1 MFYRISRFIA
11 LLIFAALIIVPSMV
25 VIFGSFKT
33 DLEIY
38 DRPLLPPIDWTIANY
53 KRLFTDSAIEQNFIN
68 SIIVTSFS
76 VVLTLL
82 LASLAAFGIARMVNI
97 TGKVLF
103 TLFAFGLAIPAATNI
118 IAIFHQW
125 GAIQLILAVLLLVL
139 FFRYPG
145 LTPLILLTLILDPIL
160 RFVAGQQMSLT
171 TTGTPPG
178 EALNG
183 VSLYLLLVLFLA
195 SLWSKKTN

>member
-1 MFYRISRFIA
+1 MKLDIKKVFPNNPSKFEGFRLIRLIA
-11 LLIFAALIIVPSMV
+11 LFVMFVMFVRSCIH
-25 VIFGSFKT
+25 
-33 DLEIY
+33 
-38 DRPLLPPIDWTIANY
+38 
-53 KRLFTDSAIEQNFIN
+53 
-68 SIIVTSFS
+68 
-76 VVLTLL
+76 
-82 LASLAAFGIARMVNI
+82 
-97 TGKVLF
+97 
-103 TLFAFGLAIPAATNI
+103 LFAPDGGAQSIAGIDTSVEGGDNI

-125 GAIQLILAVLLLVL
+125 GAIQLILAILLLAL

-145 LTPLILLTLILDPIL
+145 LTPLILLTLALDPIL

-183 VSLYLLLVLFLA
+183 VALYLLLVLFLG

>member
-1 MFYRISRFIA
+1 MKLDIKKVFPNNLSKFEGFRIIRFITV
-11 LLIFAALIIVPSMV
+11 LYLSVMV
-25 VIFGSFKT
+25 
-33 DLEIY
+33 
-38 DRPLLPPIDWTIANY
+38 
-53 KRLFTDSAIEQNFIN
+53 
-68 SIIVTSFS
+68 
-76 VVLTLL
+76 
-82 LASLAAFGIARMVNI
+82 ARSCI
-97 TGKVLF
+97 H
-103 TLFAFGLAIPAATNI
+103 LFASDGGAQSIAGIDTSVEGGNNI

-183 VSLYLLLVLFLA
+183 ASLYLLLVLFLG
-195 SLWSKKTN
+195 SLWEKKPN